1 MAMLNNQVV
10 LYLDRQETDNYQ
22 WTTPN
27 HCLDTG
33 STTQGGG
40 GSFRDGKPIWELGCC
55 DSWMAEWTHWWI
67 ERRLERP
74 AIYLSV
80 YPSLDLSIDLS
91 IHPSIYPSIYRSS
104 GGQKAATSPRCSP
117 LTWLTFWQFNSL
129 LSIQFDEL
137 PWLTY
142 IYSICNKSSAKG
154 KHTGIASWWR

>member
-1 MAMLNNQVV
+1 MIFPAINLHLFWGFSMAMLNNQVV

-91 IHPSIYPSIYRSS
+91 IHPSIHLSIVHQGVKRLLLPPVAHHLHDLPSGNLTVCYPSSS
-104 GGQKAATSPRCSP
+104 MSYH
-117 LTWLTFWQFNSL
+117 
-129 LSIQFDEL
+129 D
-137 PWLTY
+137 
-142 IYSICNKSSAKG
+142 
-154 KHTGIASWWR
+154 